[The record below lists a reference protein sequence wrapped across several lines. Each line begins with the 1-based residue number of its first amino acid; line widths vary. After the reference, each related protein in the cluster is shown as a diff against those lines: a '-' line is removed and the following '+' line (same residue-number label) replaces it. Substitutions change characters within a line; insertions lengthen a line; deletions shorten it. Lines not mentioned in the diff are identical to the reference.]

1 MKKILILSLVAA
13 LVYAGCKKP
22 ENTVSI
28 IHTYS
33 TPIIT
38 ISGSIYYSIKPGGT
52 LPTISA
58 TAVDTFY
65 HENCGVVVDQSTLDV
80 NTPGLYNVVL
90 SAKNKYGMKGT
101 KSVFVAVT
109 NISDSLNLSGWYNR
123 LATPNRSTYVSK
135 LARGMFM
142 TSNVGGVDTVTQSS
156 SIVSAVFAVTSPADI
171 DFGSQ
176 LTSAGTLTTSQNGL
190 AMVPG
195 DTTVSYALA
204 LSGFGTQ
211 VRTFTMQ

>member
-38 ISGSIYYSIKPGGT
+38 INGSIYYSIKPGGT
-52 LPTISA
+52 MPTISA

-65 HENCGVVVDQSTLDV
+65 HTNCPVVVDQSTLDV

-90 SAKNKYGMKGT
+90 SAKNQYGMKGT

-109 NISDSLNLSGWYNR
+109 NISDSLNLSGWYTR
-123 LATPNRSTYVSK
+123 LATPSRSTYVSK

-142 TSNVGGVDTVTQSS
+142 TSNVGGVDTVTQAS

-190 AMVPG
+190 AMVPA
-195 DTTVSYALA
+195 DTTISYAMA

-211 VRTFTMQ
+211 VRTFTKF